1 MGTVISDLLRNVFMF
16 LDSIVYSV
24 IGKVYELFIA
34 IANTN
39 IFADGTI
46 NEFANRVYALLAI
59 FMLFRLSFSVLTYI
73 INPDNINDKS
83 AGGGKL
89 IGNILITIILLI
101 SVPWLFQ
108 QVMKIQGDLLNDN
121 IIGKII
127 LGVNGDP
134 NNQDVQDKIEQS
146 ISSQL
151 NAGDTM
157 AWTTFSAFF
166 SLTDECAALPKEC
179 TVNFPKMTGTDNA
192 YDRIKKSQLVSGIK
206 DSGLATVRTES
217 GEYVFEYLPIISTI
231 AGGFIAYILL
241 LFCFQIAVRSVKL
254 GVLQLIAPI
263 PVISYLDPKQG
274 KDGMFKKWLKICG
287 KTFADLFIRLA
298 AIYFA
303 IFIITEITNGRGMI
317 DITTGDTQ
325 TSLLVKVLIILGAL
339 MFAKELPKFIEE
351 ITGIKLDGGFSLNPF
366 KNNAI
371 LGGIAGGVV
380 GAGMGAIGGFAG
392 NLMAGNGIGNA
403 FRGFGKG
410 LISGGAGGIKDK
422 GLKKDTF
429 TRGAK
434 AGVATGTNYA
444 NWKATGS
451 TARGRM
457 SAKLSS
463 VVGAKSPLQKMDDE
477 IKAYEDFGKE
487 AGDLFTR
494 ANGEMIK
501 HNYGFTDSNGNRI
514 DMRHFK
520 AEKERLNILRN
531 KKLDVVRQ
539 AGESDIDYQNRVSAA
554 ETAHA
559 QEVSNLNDWINKT
572 EKKAEQA
579 YIDEVKAGRITDG
592 DITATLGKMQ
602 QIVSENSSYEG
613 FAGVNI
619 SSGAD
624 IKAAKDSLST
634 KKNEVQKSDKYNVAK
649 ADQQAVKEAKANK

>member
-151 NAGDTM
+151 NAGDNM

-166 SLTDECAALPKEC
+166 SLTDECAALPNEC
-179 TVNFPKMTGTDNA
+179 TVNFPKVTGTDNA

-206 DSGLATVRTES
+206 DSGLATVRAES

-274 KDGMFKKWLKICG
+274 KDGMFKKWLKVCG

-351 ITGIKLDGGFSLNPF
+351 ITGIKLGGSFSLNPM
-366 KNNAI
+366 KTLASI
-371 LGGIAGGVV
+371 PLVGGAAAAGLAVGSGLAKTGLWAGG
-380 GAGMGAIGGFAG
+380 
-392 NLMAGNGIGNA
+392 NL
-403 FRGFGKG
+403 
-410 LISGGAGGIKDK
+410 
-422 GLKKDTF
+422 
-429 TRGAK
+429 AK
-434 AGVATGTNYA
+434 AGIQAGAGKLFGKDKWTEAGKNTIRGMNEGGLSRLNATLAEGKGRIKGSGIMGSDKYSGDTRSSLLAKEKTDLTKQKRDARVAIAKKQALYDKGIGPKARIGDITDSILKNDASA
-444 NWKATGS
+444 NNFEKWRNATDLNDYKSSLAEQLSKEYGS
-451 TARGRM
+451 VYSSQEFAN
-457 SAKLSS
+457 SAANLE
-463 VVGAKSPLQKMDDE
+463 V
-477 IKAYEDFGKE
+477 GKE
-487 AGDLFTR
+487 ALKYTEQR
-494 ANGEMIK
+494 YSE
-501 HNYGFTDSNGNRI
+501 
-514 DMRHFK
+514 
-520 AEKERLNILRN
+520 
-531 KKLDVVRQ
+531 
-539 AGESDIDYQNRVSAA
+539 
-554 ETAHA
+554 A
-559 QEVSNLNDWINKT
+559 QSSFNAVAMSYSPGTT
-572 EKKAEQA
+572 E
-579 YIDEVKAGRITDG
+579 Y
-592 DITATLGKMQ
+592 
-602 QIVSENSSYEG
+602 EN
-613 FAGVNI
+613 
-619 SSGAD
+619 
-624 IKAAKDSLST
+624 AAKSLSEARELHN
-634 KKNEVQKSDKYNVAK
+634 KQQKAVSSMEENHKLMGQKHASDAELESAIGVAK
-649 ADQQAVKEAKANK
+649 GVRPGS